1 MVAEVSQYARQAKD
15 ISPTVWVYKDA
26 DGSIKT
32 REQTQDERLA
42 ILIPPKGEYRLKV
55 KAFAEPFERP
65 KSQQY
70 GGGMQEKTIL
80 LLEVQGGPGNGK
92 LCTLWATYVFSK
104 GSNLGKI
111 FKAVT
116 GIAITPGSVPDP
128 IAMLEGEF
136 TAYLQPSQN
145 LDDNGK
151 PKGTDCSMD
160 TVASVGDA
168 VAAAAG
174 SDWA

>member
-15 ISPTVWVYKDA
+15 ISPTIWVYKQD
-26 DGSIKT
+26 DGSIAT
-32 REQTQDERLA
+32 REQTQEERLA
-42 ILIPPKGEYRLKV
+42 IQIPPKGEYRLKL

-65 KSQQY
+65 KSAEF

-92 LCTLWATYVFSK
+92 QVTLWVTYVFSK

-111 FKAVT
+111 YKAVT
-116 GIAITPGSVPDP
+116 GESITPGSVPDP
-128 IAMLEGEF
+128 IKMLEGEF

-160 TVASVGDA
+160 TVAPVGES
-168 VAAAAG
+168 AAAATN